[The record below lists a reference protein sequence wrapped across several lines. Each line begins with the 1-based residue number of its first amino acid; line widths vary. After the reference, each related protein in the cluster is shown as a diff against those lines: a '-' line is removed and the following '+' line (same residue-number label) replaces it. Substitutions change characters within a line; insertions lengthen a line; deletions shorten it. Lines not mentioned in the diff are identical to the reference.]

1 MNIAENISSSH
12 GNDYDIVDIKTHE
25 DYSTKTK
32 QNDIALLKL
41 IKRIPERN
49 ENIYPACLYN
59 KANDPSPLTATG
71 WGYTQPGKKLNTFFQ
86 LKTIVILSCRSKTQ
100 FNTIKRHTQS
110 SFSTTLQYDLYAKNK
125 KTSHKETDMRQFR

>member
-1 MNIAENISSSH
+1 MPVKVRLGKVNIAENISNSD
-12 GNDYDIVDIKTHE
+12 GNTYDYDIIDIKTHE

-59 KANDPSPLTATG
+59 KENDPSPLTATG
-71 WGYTQPGKKLNTFFQ
+71 WGYTQPGNKLPNQ
-86 LKTIVILSCRSKTQ
+86 KLSL
-100 FNTIKRHTQS
+100 F
-110 SFSTTLQYDLYAKNK
+110 
-125 KTSHKETDMRQFR
+125 